1 MPVLNYEPKSR
12 LGEVEISAL
21 QNLNMLR
28 VDILRCTSALE
39 GASLSK
45 RMAIFNDVAFMNN
58 WIDKVTTM
66 VDRLNLILD
75 QAKAPNVVPS
85 NPKPQ
90 ES

>member
-1 MPVLNYEPKSR
+1 
-12 LGEVEISAL
+12 
-21 QNLNMLR
+21 
-28 VDILRCTSALE
+28 
-39 GASLSK
+39 
-45 RMAIFNDVAFMNN
+45 MAIFNDVAFMNN